1 MNGLSSI
8 ICTIAN
14 TMIAS
19 LTPTSVNVLSP
30 LWRQDVSESKISS
43 PFVTSHFSS
52 FSFVPPLLHISLIP
66 CSPRPL
72 LPSLLSSSSPLSP
85 LPSLLSSS
93 SPSSPP
99 PLLPQDWFPN
109 DAYNHFNSHVLSPHL
124 PRCSR
129 LERRRLCK
137 RVY

>member
-1 MNGLSSI
+1 MFMNGLSSI

-72 LPSLLSSSSPLSP
+72 LHPPSPPCSPRPLLHPP
-85 LPSLLSSS
+85 LPSFLRIGFPMMLITTLTAMCYLLICHAAAGWNVEDS
-93 SPSSPP
+93 
-99 PLLPQDWFPN
+99 
-109 DAYNHFNSHVLSPHL
+109 A
-124 PRCSR
+124 RECI
-129 LERRRLCK
+129 ERG
-137 RVY
+137 